1 MSFVTVARTAAA
13 LSAAALTIVAY
24 TGVGHAQSD
33 GDMPR
38 CQELYGAYNK
48 YEANGRGS
56 TSAPNVE
63 VAAAFSECQKG
74 NYKVGIA
81 ALTKALERQHIP
93 VPSVEAA
100 KAR

>member
-13 LSAAALTIVAY
+13 LSAAALAIVGASAGY
-24 TGVGHAQSD
+24 AQSD
-33 GDMPR
+33 GDMAR
-38 CQELYGAYNK
+38 CQQLYGAYNK
-48 YEANGRGS
+48 YEANGRGA

-74 NYKVGIA
+74 NYKAGVA
-81 ALTKALERQHIP
+81 ALTKALERQMIP
-93 VPSVEAA
+93 VPGVEAA

>member
-1 MSFVTVARTAAA
+1 MAFIDTARNAAA
-13 LSAAALTIVAY
+13 LSAAALSIVYAA
-24 TGVGHAQSD
+24 TGHAQSTD
-33 GDMPR
+33 DMGR
-38 CQELYGAYNK
+38 CRDLYGAYNK

-74 NYKVGIA
+74 NYKSGIA
-81 ALTKALERQHIP
+81 ALTKALERQMIP
-93 VPSVEAA
+93 VPGVEAA

>member
-1 MSFVTVARTAAA
+1 MAFVNIARNAAA
-13 LSAAALTIVAY
+13 LSVAALSIVYAAA
-24 TGVGHAQSD
+24 GHAQSTD
-33 GDMPR
+33 DMAR
-38 CQELYGAYNK
+38 CRDLYGLYNK

-81 ALTKALERQHIP
+81 NLTKALERQRIP
-93 VPSVEAA
+93 VPDVEAA

>member
-1 MSFVTVARTAAA
+1 MSFVNVARNAAA
-13 LSAAALTIVAY
+13 LSVAALTIVFA
-24 TGVGHAQSD
+24 GAGHAQSD
-33 GDMPR
+33 GDMAR

-74 NYKVGIA
+74 NYKVGVV

-93 VPSVEAA
+93 VPNVEAA

>member
-1 MSFVTVARTAAA
+1 MA
-13 LSAAALTIVAY
+13 
-24 TGVGHAQSD
+24 
-33 GDMPR
+33 R

-48 YEANGRGS
+48 YEANGRGA

-81 ALTKALERQHIP
+81 ALTKALERQMIP
-93 VPSVEAA
+93 VPNVEAA

>member
-1 MSFVTVARTAAA
+1 MSFVTVARSAAA
-13 LSAAALTIVAY
+13 LSAAALTIAFA
-24 TGVGHAQSD
+24 GVGHAQSD
-33 GDMPR
+33 GDMAR
-38 CQELYGAYNK
+38 CQQLYGAYNK

-74 NYKVGIA
+74 NYKVGVA

-93 VPSVEAA
+93 VPGVEAA